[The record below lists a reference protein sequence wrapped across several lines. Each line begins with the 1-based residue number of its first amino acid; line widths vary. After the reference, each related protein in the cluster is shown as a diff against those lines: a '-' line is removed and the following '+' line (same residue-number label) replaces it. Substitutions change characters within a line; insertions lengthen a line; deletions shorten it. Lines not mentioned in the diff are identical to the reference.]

1 MLIIE
6 TAIILTGYK
15 LKPFVETIW
24 NLLGQVQS
32 LTLTATTKDRR
43 NFFHNATA
51 DGNIEVSRTGRRVIT
66 FHEAGVWT
74 SIVNQTVDF
83 RNIYQWSLSDLEDTI
98 RLTHLRYG
106 IDNPI
111 HLVDFVPMGADIM
124 QSFQPHNCG
133 ADRYSASLAAAGDRI
148 LLSWTIQGPSKN
160 DMLLSLY
167 LTDKTNQEDRSDN

>member
-15 LKPFVETIW
+15 LKPFLETIW
-24 NLLGQVQS
+24 DLLGQVQS
-32 LTLTATTKDRR
+32 LTLTATTKDLR

-51 DGNIEVSRTGRRVIT
+51 EGNVEVSRTGSRVIT
-66 FHEAGVWT
+66 FHEAGLWT
-74 SIVNQTVDF
+74 SIANQTVDF
-83 RNIYQWSLSDLEDTI
+83 RNTYQWSLSDLEDTI

-111 HLVDFVPMGADIM
+111 HLVDFVPIDADIM

-133 ADRYSASLAAAGDRI
+133 ADRYSACLSAAGDRI

-160 DMLLSLY
+160 DSLHCIY
-167 LTDKTNQEDRSDN
+167 LTDKINQED